1 MLSYVGG
8 LLSCYSL
15 TGDGAF
21 RDRAIEIA
29 QTLLNAYNTT
39 SGLPYSW
46 FEPGV
51 GVSFILKPNN
61 PISLC
66 L

>member
-15 TGDGAF
+15 TGDSAF
-21 RDRAIEIA
+21 RDRAVEVA
-29 QTLLNAYNTT
+29 QILLAAYNTT

-46 FEPGV
+46 LEPGV
-51 GVSFILKPNN
+51 GVSFLNTRTK
-61 PISLC
+61 
-66 L
+66 